1 MSENLL
7 TFSDLELLLIGIT
20 GVLFIIQILY
30 YLITYSRPLRAAT
43 AKSTERVTADK
54 DAQPVSVIVYAHG
67 EPEDLRNNLPI
78 LLNQDYPDYEII
90 VNDGSDANSEDVL
103 KLFQMN
109 TKTSITHM
117 CL

>member
-43 AKSTERVTADK
+43 AKSTERVTADTTRW
-54 DAQPVSVIVYAHG
+54 
-67 EPEDLRNNLPI
+67 LR
-78 LLNQDYPDYEII
+78 
-90 VNDGSDANSEDVL
+90 S
-103 KLFQMN
+103 
-109 TKTSITHM
+109 KTAEQALEKT
-117 CL
+117 